1 MRFRKLRVK
10 GHIFKGY
17 NGWTTTVLKF
27 LRKWR
32 TKPGRIFRT
41 LFVPGIVSLV
51 LIINFPITFSKV
63 LKLEL
68 SITYACVGLAS
79 WKMIGCSGKARCFS
93 VVKILQ
99 WLPIQMRA
107 FHSKENGLFCT
118 HPLSIAP
125 LFWWKEIGKQEALIW
140 MKNSHLNKTLQY
152 CFYKRSR

>member
-10 GHIFKGY
+10 GHTFEGY

-41 LFVPGIVSLV
+41 LFVPGIVSSLIV

-79 WKMIGCSGKARCFS
+79 WKMIGFSGKARCFS

-99 WLPIQMRA
+99 WRPIQMRA

-118 HPLSIAP
+118 YPLSVAP
-125 LFWWKEIGKQEALIW
+125 LFWWKERGSQEALIW
-140 MKNSHLNKTLQY
+140 MRNSHLNRTL
-152 CFYKRSR
+152 